1 MACTAAPQA
10 YADTD
15 RQALE
20 SRGAGRQRR
29 PGGLDVFYNISTY
42 LFKDMG
48 NGTEPSPLL
57 ETKVGSGELG
67 AKTGKGFYEWVGES
81 GKAVILSAVIGV
93 LRRTV
98 AFDMVRGAPWPHAAR
113 LCGSARRI

>member
-1 MACTAAPQA
+1 MQIPIGRRWNLVGPVAS
-10 YADTD
+10 AD
-15 RQALE
+15 L
-20 SRGAGRQRR
+20 
-29 PGGLDVFYNISTY
+29 GGLDVFYNISTY